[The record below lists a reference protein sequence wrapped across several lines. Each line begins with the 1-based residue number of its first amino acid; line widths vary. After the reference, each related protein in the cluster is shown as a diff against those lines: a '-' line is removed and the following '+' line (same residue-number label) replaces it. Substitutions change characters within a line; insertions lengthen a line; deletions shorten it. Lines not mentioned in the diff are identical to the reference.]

1 MGVKEKIKRS
11 RRQRQ
16 TKATAVYTMK
26 FESLSTRLQKML
38 APHGSPLGC
47 DTFVALPPA
56 TPPGTTIFGKNSD
69 RPCGEGQSVRRYP
82 AADHPADCNLQC
94 TYISIP
100 QVQHTY
106 AVLLSQ
112 IGTHFRQKK
121 VHVP

>member
-1 MGVKEKIKRS
+1 
-11 RRQRQ
+11 
-16 TKATAVYTMK
+16 MK
-26 FESLSTRLQKML
+26 FESLSTRLQEML
-38 APHGSPLGC
+38 APHRSPLGC

-82 AADHPADCNLQC
+82 AADYPADCKLQC

-100 QVQHTY
+100 QVQYTY